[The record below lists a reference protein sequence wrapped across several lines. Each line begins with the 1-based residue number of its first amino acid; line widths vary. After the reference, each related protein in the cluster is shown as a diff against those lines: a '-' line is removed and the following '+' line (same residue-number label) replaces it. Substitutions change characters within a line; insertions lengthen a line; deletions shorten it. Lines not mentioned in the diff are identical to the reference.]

1 MQGMA
6 RNILRNLKSAKIQIC
21 LKSVR
26 KNRLIIEDAITFKGK
41 IAMKKF
47 MMEEILT
54 FNQRIKHAE
63 KSTI

>member
-6 RNILRNLKSAKIQIC
+6 RNILRNLKLAKIQIC